1 VRRFLRHL
9 AALSALLGVPGTALA
24 GLVTFDALN
33 PSYGAY
39 APSLPLLGHGDAV
52 VEGNY
57 AIGLASTK
65 AGAQLGDLV
74 GAVLDGSDPFSC
86 FNVTCPG
93 NNATNYL
100 ALLNDGLP
108 YLFRLDGGL
117 FRLNQFDA
125 SFIAADGVNV
135 LATAM
140 LLRVMGYVGGS
151 LLMQEDVFLPG
162 PDNGDY
168 DFKTYAMSSAFAG
181 GAFDQV
187 DFVGYAC
194 TTPSTC
200 TRNLNQAQ
208 FGLDNITMADT
219 NAVPEPATL
228 ALVCAGLMGLRLS
241 RRRVATTA

>member
-1 VRRFLRHL
+1 MRTFLRHL
-9 AALSALLGVPGTALA
+9 AALSALLGVTSTALA
-24 GLVTFDALN
+24 GVVTFDALN

-39 APSLPLLGHGDAV
+39 APSLPFLGHGDAV

-57 AIGLASTK
+57 VIGLASTK
-65 AGAQLGDLV
+65 AGAQSGDLV
-74 GAVLDGSDPFSC
+74 GAVLDGSDPSIC
-86 FNVTCPG
+86 LGLACPG

-135 LATAM
+135 SATAM
-140 LLRVMGYVGGS
+140 VLRVIGFIGGS
-151 LLMQEDVFLPG
+151 LLMQEDVLLPG

-181 GAFDQV
+181 SAFDQV
-187 DFVGYAC
+187 QFYGYAC

-208 FGLDNITMADT
+208 FGLDNVTMADT

-241 RRRVATTA
+241 RRRSATAA